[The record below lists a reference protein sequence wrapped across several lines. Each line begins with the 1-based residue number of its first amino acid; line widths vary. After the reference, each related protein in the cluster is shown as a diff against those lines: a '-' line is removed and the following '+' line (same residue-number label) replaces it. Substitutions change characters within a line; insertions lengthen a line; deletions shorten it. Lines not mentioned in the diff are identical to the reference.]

1 VRSIIPTNFLKNGR
15 SFRNCQINQH
25 PTLKSH
31 HILCKNRNY
40 FIGEDG
46 ILGNFRY
53 LLPKPKDPSPL
64 AGSFGDT
71 SFFSQGDQMYEVV
84 SRCDKSSGK
93 CEVGSRTLFIYLL
106 NDEWADY
113 HSTRPVV
120 ISFHWPRREAP
131 FIANYGEW
139 FFLLASETAGWKQSR
154 TWYRRAKSLQA
165 LANSTEYEVVM
176 HPRNTR
182 SIKSMGSQFRFLLEI
197 VPGKWM
203 FAGDRYPAN
212 DKVHWDPKYGAHVM
226 TPLQFVSD
234 VPHVYWKKEFNWVTY
249 NYGSADYDA
258 HYHDGRGHSP
268 PGFAHSLQLKV
279 ESLMLNAA
287 AKRWS

>member
-1 VRSIIPTNFLKNGR
+1 
-15 SFRNCQINQH
+15 
-25 PTLKSH
+25 
-31 HILCKNRNY
+31 
-40 FIGEDG
+40 
-46 ILGNFRY
+46 
-53 LLPKPKDPSPL
+53 
-64 AGSFGDT
+64 
-71 SFFSQGDQMYEVV
+71 
-84 SRCDKSSGK
+84 
-93 CEVGSRTLFIYLL
+93 
-106 NDEWADY
+106 
-113 HSTRPVV
+113 
-120 ISFHWPRREAP
+120 
-131 FIANYGEW
+131 
-139 FFLLASETAGWKQSR
+139 
-154 TWYRRAKSLQA
+154 
-165 LANSTEYEVVM
+165 M

-279 ESLMLNAA
+279 ESLMLNAT